1 MSCLCTFFL
10 FFLLLHLNINIYGFV
25 VLLWMFWSCAIFW
38 LFWPNAV
45 GWQERNIPP
54 TSLFLLHRNFP
65 PSAEQDLP
73 RNLYMTDA
81 DPLWPCFPS
90 WCHPSGRSNFI
101 QLKTNYYSW
110 GLILPLSQG
119 KRLSRWRCVL
129 DKCSAKIKHS
139 DPGSG
144 SSRAPSALNSI
155 RRPRPRSSPV
165 WTWGKWSSCQRERA
179 STTGLLFMWWISLTG
194 STWSMARWVSSAQ
207 SAHVPS
213 CPGGWG
219 MSTGGRM
226 VTTTRN
232 PPSCLPSSTWTCWW
246 TGSSRSLIMKTS
258 SPPE

>member
-1 MSCLCTFFL
+1 MSAYFVCL
-10 FFLLLHLNINIYGFV
+10 FFNCILISNNNIYGFV
-25 VLLWMFWSCAIFW
+25 VLLWVLWSCAIFGYSGPTQW
-38 LFWPNAV
+38 VDRKGISLQLLFFCFT
-45 GWQERNIPP
+45 E
-54 TSLFLLHRNFP
+54 TSHICRARP
-65 PSAEQDLP
+65 PSQSLHD
-73 RNLYMTDA
+73 RH
-81 DPLWPCFPS
+81 WPPVTCFPS
-90 WCHPSGRSNFI
+90 WCHPSGRLDFI
-101 QLKTNYYSW
+101 QLKTNYYSG

-119 KRLSRWRCVL
+119 KRLSRWRCVS

-144 SSRAPSALNSI
+144 SSRAPSALNST
-155 RRPRPRSSPV
+155 RRPRPRSSLA
-165 WTWGKWSSCQRERA
+165 WTWGKWSSCRKERT

-219 MSTGGRM
+219 TSTGGRM
-226 VTTTRN
+226 VMTTRN